1 MNPVKHAAPPE
12 CPLTHQNGA
21 EILETRAL
29 QTRSNFMLSHPR
41 FGVLQQYL
49 SYTKLLFTH
58 WSRAVHATTLDKRK
72 TATRDGGW
80 HPLSL
85 THTHTHT
92 HESESRAIQSKSHH
106 SPNSQLLSSKN
117 KHPRAHTRTHTHK
130 RGRGR
135 FVCVCVVCVFI
146 YLHPSVW

>member
-1 MNPVKHAAPPE
+1 M
-12 CPLTHQNGA
+12 
-21 EILETRAL
+21 R
-29 QTRSNFMLSHPR
+29 
-41 FGVLQQYL
+41 
-49 SYTKLLFTH
+49 LLLN
-58 WSRAVHATTLDKRK
+58 A
-72 TATRDGGW
+72 
-80 HPLSL
+80 LSL
-85 THTHTHT
+85 TRTAQKYLKHARSKRGPILGYHTLVLVCCNNICHIPNCYLLIGRARCMQRHSTNEKQQRGMVAGTLSLSHTHT